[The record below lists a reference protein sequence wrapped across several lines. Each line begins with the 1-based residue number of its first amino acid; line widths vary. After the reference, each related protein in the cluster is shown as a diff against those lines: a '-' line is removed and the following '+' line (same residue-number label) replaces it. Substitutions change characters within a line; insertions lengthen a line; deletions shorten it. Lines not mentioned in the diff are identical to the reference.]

1 MRCVRLDQR
10 HVQYRA
16 DRSTEGQWRQ
26 GIILLVL
33 CGSVLGVLTTLYSV
47 MAWIA
52 VTKETRSAAYESKEA
67 PPVTIL
73 KPLCGAEPETYA
85 YLRSFCDQDYPE
97 YQVVFGVANA
107 GDPALAIVER
117 LQREFPDR
125 DLKISIDRR
134 QHGSNRKVSNL
145 INMME
150 LARHEVLVLADSDV
164 CVANNYL
171 EKIAKPLVDKGVG
184 IVTCTYRGNPRSGFW
199 SLLGSL
205 FINDWFIPSVRVS
218 AMCGSRS
225 FAFGAT
231 IAIRREVLSAIG
243 GLASIANHLADDY
256 RLGELTRRAGLRSVL
271 SEVVVETLVAET
283 TLSELIRHELRWL
296 RTIRAVRPL
305 GYGFL
310 FITFGLPVAALGSM
324 LAVGSIAT
332 IGMLATTLL
341 FRVLLHLNTRP
352 PGSSPLQIFILPLRD
367 ILSLGLWSWS
377 FATRRVQWRDCWFH
391 IARDGSVQVIESV

>member
-33 CGSVLGVLTTLYSV
+33 CGSVLGVLTMLYSV

-117 LQREFPDR
+117 LRREFPDR

-171 EKIAKPLVDKGVG
+171 ENCQA
-184 IVTCTYRGNPRSGFW
+184 
-199 SLLGSL
+199 
-205 FINDWFIPSVRVS
+205 
-218 AMCGSRS
+218 A
-225 FAFGAT
+225 
-231 IAIRREVLSAIG
+231 RR
-243 GLASIANHLADDY
+243 
-256 RLGELTRRAGLRSVL
+256 
-271 SEVVVETLVAET
+271 
-283 TLSELIRHELRWL
+283 
-296 RTIRAVRPL
+296 
-305 GYGFL
+305 
-310 FITFGLPVAALGSM
+310 
-324 LAVGSIAT
+324 
-332 IGMLATTLL
+332 
-341 FRVLLHLNTRP
+341 
-352 PGSSPLQIFILPLRD
+352 
-367 ILSLGLWSWS
+367 
-377 FATRRVQWRDCWFH
+377 
-391 IARDGSVQVIESV
+391 